1 MKRKVIEAMKIMII
15 LMMLMIMEVHAKRQ
29 LFNMSTKSIVKTN
42 TLERFN

>member
-1 MKRKVIEAMKIMII
+1 MKRKVIDAMKRMMMMMI
-15 LMMLMIMEVHAKRQ
+15 MIMEVHAKRQ